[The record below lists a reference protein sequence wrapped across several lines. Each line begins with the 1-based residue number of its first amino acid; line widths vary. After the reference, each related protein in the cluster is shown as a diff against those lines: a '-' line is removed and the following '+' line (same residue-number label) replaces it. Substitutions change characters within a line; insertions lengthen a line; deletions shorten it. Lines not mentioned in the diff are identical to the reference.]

1 MDVFQALANQQT
13 VIRTVDMHTSGE
25 PTRIIIS
32 GFPDLKGSTLLD
44 KRRYASENPEVDRV
58 RKWLMLEPRGHPGMY
73 GAILVKETE
82 LTRSGEADIGVLFC
96 HNEGYSTMCGHATIA
111 LGRFLIDT
119 WDLDVFPQR
128 PFLQQV
134 TSSAG
139 SSGPEARA
147 NENVTIIRL
156 HVPCGV
162 VTVSVPTPNRNTE
175 PGLHKPVRFKSVPCF
190 VPSTPSS
197 SSSAQLP
204 HTITVTVPRELA
216 WPRLI
221 AKHRSH
227 IHDTEGPI
235 QIHLNISYG
244 GAFYALVSS
253 SELGFPSL
261 RVRSTSEDSSTSS
274 SSSPNSVL
282 KELEESAQILR
293 VLLEQDP
300 NARKAFS
307 SDRVDPDVRFL
318 YGVTIIDSSESAVEE
333 KPRQDEGKSS
343 SYESEEVP
351 DQNENENEKKII
363 WICFFGSP
371 SSSSNLAPGG
381 GSQIDRSP
389 TGSCVS
395 AHVPLAIQ
403 QHKFRMG
410 EWCTYESFLSVQFPG
425 NGFRGRAVE
434 RVPRWGGR
442 IEGSVEEYEYIIE
455 VEGYAY
461 YTGSANFVVPEGWRD
476 TMGGGFEVKLPSEL
490 V

>member
-1 MDVFQALANQQT
+1 MDVFQALALANQQT

-82 LTRSGEADIGVLFC
+82 LTRSGGADIGVLFC

-128 PFLQQV
+128 PFLQQG

-162 VTVSVPTPNRNTE
+162 VTVSVPTPNRNTK
-175 PGLHKPVRFKSVPCF
+175 PDLSKPVRFKSVPCF

-216 WPRLI
+216 WSRLI

-318 YGVTIIDSSESAVEE
+318 YGVTMIDSSESAVEE

-343 SYESEEVP
+343 SYESEE
-351 DQNENENEKKII
+351 
-363 WICFFGSP
+363 
-371 SSSSNLAPGG
+371 
-381 GSQIDRSP
+381 IDRSP

-403 QHKFRMG
+403 QHKLRMG

-434 RVPRWGGR
+434 RVPRWAGR

-461 YTGSANFVVPEGWRD
+461 YTGSASFCVPEGWRD

>member
-1 MDVFQALANQQT
+1 MDVFQALALANQQT
-13 VIRTVDMHTSGE
+13 VIRAVDMHTSGE

-128 PFLQQV
+128 PFLQQ
-134 TSSAG
+134 
-139 SSGPEARA
+139 
-147 NENVTIIRL
+147 NVTIIRL

-175 PGLHKPVRFKSVPCF
+175 PGLSKPVRFKSVPCF

-343 SYESEEVP
+343 SYESEE
-351 DQNENENEKKII
+351 
-363 WICFFGSP
+363 
-371 SSSSNLAPGG
+371 
-381 GSQIDRSP
+381 IDRSP